1 MPAKPRSHVQR
12 LTPYIPGKPVT
23 EVQRELCLEHVVKL
37 ASNENPLGPSPA
49 AIAAIH
55 EGASSAHI
63 YPDAASFELRA
74 ALARKHQISPDL
86 IMVGSGS
93 DELIH
98 YLSLIF
104 LDPGDEIIMGDPGF
118 SRYSAGADLAQAKT
132 VLVPL
137 DENERHDL
145 PAMAA
150 AITDNTKLIWIAN
163 PNNPTGTIIRR
174 REFEEF
180 LDHLP
185 DTVAVVLDEAY
196 FEFAIDPEY
205 PNALDYIRQGRQVIG
220 LRTFSKTYGLAGL
233 RVGYGFASGE
243 IVKVVDGAREPFN
256 VTSIAQKAAVAALA
270 DEDHLQRTIR
280 ANQAG
285 LARLTGI
292 FESCGVKTVESFTNF
307 VWADLGRS
315 ANQVCSELLGKGII
329 IRSGALFGRPT
340 CVRVSIGSPAE
351 IDAFQAA
358 FRDTVRA

>member
-1 MPAKPRSHVQR
+1 
-12 LTPYIPGKPVT
+12 
-23 EVQRELCLEHVVKL
+23 
-37 ASNENPLGPSPA
+37 
-49 AIAAIH
+49 
-55 EGASSAHI
+55 
-63 YPDAASFELRA
+63 D
-74 ALARKHQISPDL
+74 LAR
-86 IMVGSGS
+86 
-93 DELIH
+93 
-98 YLSLIF
+98 
-104 LDPGDEIIMGDPGF
+104 
-118 SRYSAGADLAQAKT
+118 AKT

-174 REFEEF
+174 REFEAF

-205 PNALDYIRQGRQVIG
+205 PNALDCIRQGRQVIG

-243 IVKVVDGAREPFN
+243 IVQMVEGAREPFN
-256 VTSIAQKAAVAALA
+256 VTSIGQKAAVAALA
-270 DEDHLQRTIR
+270 DEDHLQKTIR

-285 LARLTGI
+285 VARLTGI
-292 FESCGVKTVESFTNF
+292 FQSCGNQAVESFANF
-307 VWADLGRS
+307 VWADLGRP
-315 ANQVCSELLGKGII
+315 ANEVCAELLKKGVI
-329 IRSGALFGRPT
+329 IRSGAIFGRPT

-351 IDAFQAA
+351 MDTFEAA
-358 FRDTVRA
+358 FHEVIR